1 MIEVSS
7 LTLAALI
14 TYAVAVTI
22 VAAWQAKWRVWN
34 PDFGQEA
41 EDGPTIYAR
50 DAESA
55 AAEGA
60 ERMDMDGDYAIIRGT
75 EAVLHVR
82 PYEDDDDSR
91 TTVFNIEAESVPQ
104 YRATEKR
111 P

>member
-1 MIEVSS
+1 MSDYCPTCRHSTWS
-7 LTLAALI
+7 LMGAPH
-14 TYAVAVTI
+14 VC
-22 VAAWQAKWRVWN
+22 QPKWRVWN
-34 PDFGQEA
+34 PDHGHGA

-60 ERMDMDGDYAIIRGT
+60 ERMDMDGDYDIVRAT